1 MHRIEQSKRPKMSMA
16 LLSLNISAL
25 GHSTEIVSQVWEQDK
40 PGQRRTVP
48 RLEQKLNESH

>member
-48 RLEQKLNESH
+48 RLEQKLNELN